1 MKMICPCCNTEID
14 VPTYYSKHKEKF
26 QQKYEKNKKN
36 PDWLEKRHQIALKS
50 YHKRKNERK

>member
-1 MKMICPCCNTEID
+1 MICPCCNTEID